1 MECRVRLELA
11 RKEVE
16 CRVILELAEE
26 QAQSAHV
33 AGVAMMRKQLEELEE
48 DSGVEAGEGSVYMA
62 RMTMMPKVVREL
74 PILELPKERLGMAGG
89 DGGPDTKDMYMA
101 GGSKVQGKTQLHG
114 ATTKEEY
121 VAEGR
126 GKQGK

>member
-74 PILELPKERLGMAGG
+74 PKERLGMEGG

-126 GKQGK
+126 EKQGK